1 MLKWT
6 DTNIPIENEWT
17 KLLYL
22 ICTYHFYSQV
32 KVKNEN
38 IAFAMKCI
46 KKKHVVDTKQQEHI
60 YSEKRILEQICSP
73 FIVK

>member
-1 MLKWT
+1 MGK
-6 DTNIPIENEWT
+6 PFF
-17 KLLYL
+17 LYPV
-22 ICTYHFYSQV
+22 CTHHFYSQV

-38 IAFAMKCI
+38 VAFAMKCI

-60 YSEKRILEQICSP
+60 YSEKKILEQICSP

>member
-1 MLKWT
+1 MRFHHL
-6 DTNIPIENEWT
+6 
-17 KLLYL
+17 
-22 ICTYHFYSQV
+22 YSQV

-38 IAFAMKCI
+38 TAFAMKCI

-60 YSEKRILEQICSP
+60 YSEKKILEQICSP